1 MERPD
6 PMRVETRHCPKC
18 DTDLP
23 AAKFD
28 RAPNGRWSS
37 YCKACLSLYCH
48 QHYVRNA
55 KLHNARRM
63 AARQRYRVRNRA
75 FILEYLNSHPCVDC
89 GEEDPL
95 LLDFDHVVLQS
106 KKVEVSKLSCEGRG
120 LAQIQ
125 REMSLCVVR
134 CAHCHRRR
142 TARQFGWVKGISL
155 FRDVAQFG
163 RAPALGA
170 GGSAGSNPVIPTT
183 FAPVV

>member
-1 MERPD
+1 MSPEI
-6 PMRVETRHCPKC
+6 RHCPKC
-18 DTDLP
+18 DSDLP
-23 AAKFD
+23 PARFD

-37 YCKACLSLYCH
+37 YCKSCLSLYCRN
-48 QHYVRNA
+48 HYVANA
-55 KLHNARRM
+55 KLHNARRA
-63 AARQRYRVRNRA
+63 AARHRYCVRNRA
-75 FILEYLNSHPCVDC
+75 FTLEYLSTHPCVDC
-89 GEEDPL
+89 GEGDPML
-95 LLDFDHVVLQS
+95 LEFDHVDL
-106 KKVEVSKLSCEGRG
+106 KNKRAEVSTLSSEGRG
-120 LAQIQ
+120 LARIE
-125 REMSLCVVR
+125 REISLRVVR